1 MKKTLKNKS
10 GNTRPP
16 IVTVLGHVDHGK
28 TTLLDSIRKTNFVKK
43 EAGGITQ
50 SIGASVVT
58 TKESKDITFI
68 DTPGHAAFSKM
79 RSRGAKVADIA
90 LLVVATDDGVK
101 PQTKEALR
109 FIKDA
114 KIPFIVVI
122 TKIDL
127 SSNSSENVKGQLEK
141 VGVIF
146 EGRGGDTPLVSL
158 SAKTGKGLEELL
170 ETITL
175 VAEVEEIK
183 ADKKAPLEAVVI
195 ETGKGKAGPVA
206 SVVVRNG
213 TLMVGDQIVVE
224 DVSCKVRAL
233 LDDKG
238 VRTKIVLPGYP
249 SIILGFDN
257 LPDVGSVVGSLGKG
271 KKVIGKKY
279 LSKAGFS
286 TKEDKDKIAVL
297 IKAKN
302 TGLIEAVA
310 QNLPEGVLIVDSS
323 VGAVTESDVFMAK
336 TSDATIMIV
345 DAKVPKPV
353 SNLAN
358 TESVQIKQFDVI
370 YKLFEELEEMVKK
383 DKIEIIGK
391 AEVLEIFPYDG
402 KKVAGCRVLE
412 GQIRKSRKLRVTRG
426 EKELGDVKITTM
438 RRAKENIDIAKKGE
452 EFGVIFK
459 PQLDFEKGDM
469 ILSVTK

>member
-1 MKKTLKNKS
+1 MKKTLKSKI
-10 GNTRPP
+10 GKTRPP

-28 TTLLDSIRKTNFVKK
+28 TTLLDAIRKTSFVKK

-79 RSRGAKVADIA
+79 RSRGAKVADIVI
-90 LLVVATDDGVK
+90 LVVAVDDGVK
-101 PQTKEALR
+101 PQTKEALG

-114 KIPFIVVI
+114 KIPFIVAI

-127 SSNSSENVKGQLEK
+127 SGNSSENVKGQLEK
-141 VGVIF
+141 EGVSF
-146 EGRGGDTPLVSL
+146 EGRGGDTPFVSL

-183 ADKKAPLEAVVI
+183 ADKKASLEAVVI
-195 ETGKGKAGPVA
+195 ETGKDKAGPVA

-213 TLMVGDQIVVE
+213 TLMVGDQIVAE
-224 DVSCKVRAL
+224 DVGCKVRAL

-238 VRTKIVLPGYP
+238 VQTKTVLPGYP
-249 SIILGFDN
+249 SRILGFEN
-257 LPDVGSVVGSLGKG
+257 LPNVGSIIKSLTEGEKVVSKKDLGKTR
-271 KKVIGKKY
+271 
-279 LSKAGFS
+279 FS

-302 TGLIEAVA
+302 TGFIEAVV

-323 VGAVTESDVFMAK
+323 VGAATESDVFMAK
-336 TSDATIMIV
+336 TSDATIMVV
-345 DAKVPKPV
+345 DIKIPKPV
-353 SNLAN
+353 SSLAN
-358 TESVQIKQFDVI
+358 TEGVQIKQFDVI
-370 YKLFEELEEMVKK
+370 YKLFEELEEMVNK

-412 GQIRKSRKLRVTRG
+412 GQIRKSRILRVTRG

-438 RRAKENIDIAKKGE
+438 RKAKENIDIAKKGE

-459 PQLDFEKGDM
+459 PQLDFKKGDM